1 MATEE
6 STTTTKPQEE
16 HRLSVPSMD
25 CASCANSISATLD
38 DLPGITTYET
48 KPASRTITITFDP
61 TQTSINQITTAI
73 ENTGYPVNNE
83 KSRQTILH
91 SHRARTT
98 AIGGVLLLTGV
109 TSEFLIPG
117 WNAEIF
123 QFLGLPITSAWLAY
137 VAAAGIAGLP
147 VIRQGY
153 KSARRR
159 SLDIDLLMG
168 VGIVSALLV
177 NLPFEAATLAV
188 LFSIAELLEHYSMDQ
203 ARHSLR
209 ELMALSPDVAT
220 VKRDGTEATVPA
232 DSVTVGE
239 TVVVRPGDNIPVDG
253 VVRKGQS
260 AVDEAAITGESIP
273 VDKTLGDDVYAGSIV
288 AEGYLEIEVTAPADE
303 STLARVIELV
313 EDSEQSQTRHEQF
326 IERFARYYTPVIVVG
341 AILTVLLSPVVF
353 GIGWK
358 AAFVRGLTLLVVAC
372 PCAFVISTPVTVV
385 SGVTSAA
392 RNGVLIKGGKH
403 LEAVADVEVVAI
415 DKTGTLT
422 TGELSVTD
430 IIPLNDTT
438 ETELLACAGA
448 IERRSDHPIAKAI
461 TEYIASRDVPD
472 REVTG
477 FESLPGKGVRAELD
491 GVTHY
496 AGKPGLFADLGY
508 DLSHAHAETD
518 GGVVEAQSCEHGMYV
533 DLVKETLPRL
543 QAEGK
548 SIVLVG
554 TDAELDGVIAI
565 ADTVRVEAA
574 ETVARLQEQGRDL
587 VLLTGDNEATA
598 LTIAREVGIPVVE
611 ADLLP
616 EQKVAKVEEL
626 CRAYEGVAMVGDGVN
641 DAPALAAADV
651 GIAMGAA
658 GSDAA
663 IETADIALM
672 ADELDRLP
680 YLVELSGRANRIIR
694 TNIGTSLAVK
704 AVLAIGAPLGLVSV
718 IVAIVVGDMGMS
730 LGVTGNAMRLARVKP
745 ED

>member
-1 MATEE
+1 MTAEE
-6 STTTTKPQEE
+6 SATTTNPQEE

-25 CASCANSISATLD
+25 CASCANTISVTLD
-38 DLPGITTYET
+38 DLPGITSYET
-48 KPASRTITITFDP
+48 KPASGTITITLDP
-61 TQTSINQITTAI
+61 TQISIDRVTTAI
-73 ENTGYPVNNE
+73 ENTGYPVNNGNS
-83 KSRQTILH
+83 KQPILH
-91 SHRARTT
+91 SQRARNT
-98 AIGGVLLLTGV
+98 AIGGILLLIGGT
-109 TSEFLIPG
+109 TEFLIPE
-117 WNAEIF
+117 WNVEIF
-123 QFLGLPITSAWLAY
+123 QILGLPITSAWLAY
-137 VAAAGIAGLP
+137 VSAAGIAGIP
-147 VIRQGY
+147 VIENGY
-153 KSARRR
+153 NSARRR

-188 LFSIAELLEHYSMDQ
+188 LYSIAELLEHYSMDR

-220 VKRDGTEATVPA
+220 VKRDGTEETVPA

-239 TVVVRPGDNIPVDG
+239 TVVVRPGENIPVDG
-253 VVRKGQS
+253 TVHKGQS

-273 VDKTLGDDVYAGSIV
+273 VDKAPGDDVYAGSIV
-288 AEGYLEIEVTAPADE
+288 AEGYLELEVTAPADE

-358 AAFVRGLTLLVVAC
+358 AAYVRGLTLLVVAC

-403 LEAVADVEVVAI
+403 LEAVEDVEAVAI

-438 ETELLACAGA
+438 EIELLACAGA
-448 IERRSDHPIAKAI
+448 IERRSDHPIANAI
-461 TEYIASRDVPD
+461 TGYITRRDVSD
-472 REVTG
+472 REVSG

-518 GGVVEAQSCEHGMYV
+518 GGFVEAQSCEHGMYV
-533 DLVKETLPRL
+533 DLVNETLPRL

-554 TDAELDGVIAI
+554 TDAELEGIIAI
-565 ADTVRVEAA
+565 ADTVRTEAA
-574 ETVARLQEQGRDL
+574 ETVARLQEQGRDV

-598 LTIAREVGIPVVE
+598 LTIAHEVGISAVY

-626 CRAYEGVAMVGDGVN
+626 CREYSGVAMIGDGVN

-672 ADELDRLP
+672 ADELDRVP
-680 YLVELSGRANRIIR
+680 YLVELSVRANRIIR
-694 TNIGTSLAVK
+694 TNIGASLAVK